1 MHYLVV
7 CLDRL
12 HWLRFVLEIFDGLE
26 SSNRLITVGVVNT
39 EVEIAGSFAVFLV
52 VADVEFGHDFI
63 DFVAFDDV

>member
-1 MHYLVV
+1 M
-7 CLDRL
+7 
-12 HWLRFVLEIFDGLE
+12 
-26 SSNRLITVGVVNT
+26 NT